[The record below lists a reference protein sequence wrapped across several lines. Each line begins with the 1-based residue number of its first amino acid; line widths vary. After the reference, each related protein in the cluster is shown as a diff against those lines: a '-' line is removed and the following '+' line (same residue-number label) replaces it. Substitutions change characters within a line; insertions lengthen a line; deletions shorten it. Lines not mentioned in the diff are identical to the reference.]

1 MRIGVVSLFP
11 EVIESY
17 LSVSLLSK
25 ARERGVFSVEVYDP
39 RSYAT
44 DPHKTVDDAPFGGG
58 PGMVVK
64 CQPVFDLIDDRKPPK
79 PMIVLS
85 PGGRVFN
92 QAVAMELS
100 IGEGFTLLCGRYEGF
115 DQRIVDHF
123 ADLELSVGDYVL
135 AGGELAALTVIE
147 TTVRLLKGVLGNE
160 ESPVEE
166 SFTGGLLEYPHYT
179 RPASF
184 KGLEV
189 PEVLLSGNHA
199 LIAEWRKAAALFRTL
214 THRPDLINVRGGLSK
229 EDERILAKHGYSY
242 KVSE

>member
-39 RSYAT
+39 RSYAA

-64 CQPVFDLIDDRKPPK
+64 CQPVFDLISDRKPPK
-79 PMIVLS
+79 PIIVLS

-92 QAVAMELS
+92 QAVAIELS
-100 IGEGFTLLCGRYEGF
+100 AGEGFTLLCGRYEGF

-147 TTVRLLKGVLGNE
+147 ATVRLLKGVLGNE
-160 ESPVEE
+160 ESPLDE

-184 KGLEV
+184 KGLDV

-199 LIAEWRKAAALFRTL
+199 LIAEWRKAAALYRTL
-214 THRPDLINVRGGLSK
+214 IHRPDLINARGGLSK